1 MISNATVENTEH
13 RGQSADDED
22 EILRGRV
29 WTLKKNGR
37 VVSGTDVHRRA
48 LACRAAMLHE
58 QGRGGGIIALLLPK
72 TEKERIRLDRD
83 RRQYQ
88 LALVS
93 ARNTGER
100 GKARDLELIA
110 AFLAAALAQ
119 RHNSLNPAW
128 KVQDVLGW
136 IVQELKDRES
146 PIYRLAF
153 KQHRIVLEKEPSL
166 RWWQRRVAE
175 LRKMSR

>member
-1 MISNATVENTEH
+1 
-13 RGQSADDED
+13 
-22 EILRGRV
+22 
-29 WTLKKNGR
+29 
-37 VVSGTDVHRRA
+37 
-48 LACRAAMLHE
+48 
-58 QGRGGGIIALLLPK
+58 LPK

>member
-1 MISNATVENTEH
+1 MTSNATVENTEH
-13 RGQSADDED
+13 RGQSGDDED
-22 EILRGRV
+22 EIIPGRV
-29 WTLKKNGR
+29 WTLKKNGK
-37 VVSGTDVHRRA
+37 VVFGTDVHRRA

-58 QGRGGGIIALLLPK
+58 QGLGGGITSLLLPR
-72 TEKERIRLDRD
+72 TEKERTRLDRD

-88 LALVS
+88 LAVVT

-100 GKARDLELIA
+100 GKARDPELIA
-110 AFLAAALAQ
+110 AFLAAAIAQ
-119 RHNSLNPAW
+119 KHNNLNPAW

-136 IVQELKDRES
+136 IVKELKNRES
-146 PIYRLAF
+146 PIYKLAL
-153 KQHRIVLEKEPSL
+153 KQYSIVLEKEPSL